1 MKRSIILSDRSQEA
15 ALIASLAGRTDAA
28 ALRVLKFHGMPD
40 LSRTPGNP
48 VNLVCE
54 RVKAIPEFSGFDL
67 VETPEA
73 VGLHE
78 TFDLFNFAP
87 DHPARRPSDTYFV
100 TEDRILRTHT
110 TVLWYYY
117 LGRPEIRQRLERE
130 GEIGALSHGKVYRK
144 DEIDARHFP
153 VFHQIDGLYLCSKDK
168 KNVGRQDLVDVLVRM
183 AKAVFGEGIEW
194 RVNDDKFP
202 YTDPS
207 VEMEIM
213 FRGKWMEI
221 LGAGVVLPAVL
232 KNLGVDPDK
241 YNGWAFGPGIERL
254 AMIAK
259 GIQDIRILWSQD
271 QRITAQWGNLDKPY
285 QDVSKYPSTYRD
297 ISFLLPKDV
306 APNAYFEI
314 VRDCGGDM
322 VEEVAQLDRY
332 ENPAK
337 FGDKVSY
344 LYRVVYRSHERTLT
358 NDEVNATQTLIRSD
372 VETQLGATLR

>member
-1 MKRSIILSDRSQEA
+1 MQRTIIKVDRSEE
-15 ALIASLAGRTDAA
+15 ASLISSLQGKTDLAA
-28 ALRVLKFHGMPD
+28 ERVLRFHSMPD
-40 LSRTPGNP
+40 LSRTEGNP

-54 RVKAIPEFSGFDL
+54 RVKTIPEFSTFDL
-67 VETPEA
+67 VETPEV

-87 DHPARRPSDTYFV
+87 DHPARSKSDTYFV

-117 LGRPEIRQRLERE
+117 FNHPGIKEKLIKD

-144 DEIDARHFP
+144 DEIDARHYP
-153 VFHQIDGLYLCSKDK
+153 VFHQIDGLYICAKEK
-168 KNVGRQDLVDVLVRM
+168 RRIGRQDLVDVLVRM
-183 AKAVFGEGIEW
+183 ATAIFGEKIEW

-213 FRGKWMEI
+213 FRGKWMEV

-232 KNLGVDPDK
+232 KNLGVDPEK

-254 AMIAK
+254 AMIKK
-259 GIQDIRILWSQD
+259 GVQDIRILWAQD
-271 QRITAQWGNLDKPY
+271 PRITSQWGNLEVPY
-285 QDVSKYPSTYRD
+285 QDVSRYPSTFRD

-306 APNAYFEI
+306 SPNAYFEI
-314 VRDCGGDM
+314 VRDRGGDI
-322 VEEVAQLDRY
+322 VEEVQQIDRY

-337 FGDKVSY
+337 FGDKISY

-358 NDEVNATQTLIRSD
+358 NDEVNTTQTLIRSD
-372 VETQLGATLR
+372 TEKTLGATLR